1 MYTVQ
6 YIQNGHRFE
15 VNQSMPMYNYCT
27 CALGADDLELWPK
40 MLLKI
45 FVWNKLILGGFFHN
59 RKQSFYDQFTF
70 FLYPS

>member
-1 MYTVQ
+1 
-6 YIQNGHRFE
+6 
-15 VNQSMPMYNYCT
+15 MPMHNCT